1 MSRRCLSLGMAA
13 CARRM
18 ASPRLQVLL
27 LLGEAHPS
35 KLQSD
40 GPQAGLDGPRRATV
54 SRMPCRQYLGRH
66 GRPAGRQHPGT
77 LAGAVAGTLE
87 IESGSRQMVVTGPR
101 APGTSL
107 HSPNT
112 GSQWCRSLGS
122 SRHPDTCYV
131 RPTPLVRL
139 GDHLLIN
146 PHLHGPYRSPLNPT
160 GLSTLAFHAH
170 LS

>member
-1 MSRRCLSLGMAA
+1 M
-13 CARRM
+13 
-18 ASPRLQVLL
+18 
-27 LLGEAHPS
+27 
-35 KLQSD
+35 
-40 GPQAGLDGPRRATV
+40 

-66 GRPAGRQHPGT
+66 GRPAGKQHHGT
-77 LAGAVAGTLE
+77 LAGAAAGTLE
-87 IESGSRQMVVTGPR
+87 IESGSGQAVVIGTR

-122 SRHPDTCYV
+122 SRHPDTRYV
-131 RPTPLVRL
+131 RPALLVRL

-146 PHLHGPYRSPLNPT
+146 LHLHWPYRSPLNPT